1 MYTKHLGTVLR
12 REQLSRPKYSKPQFY
27 LEICQPNK
35 DEWREAEKNKKEKK
49 MIRNFV
55 DRKIDSKVL
64 CTNKGD
70 PAGF

>member
-35 DEWREAEKNKKEKK
+35 DEWKEAEKRKK
-49 MIRNFV
+49 MIRNYV
-55 DRKIDSKVL
+55 DRKIDSKIYSQR
-64 CTNKGD
+64 TQRDD
-70 PAGF
+70 PAGS